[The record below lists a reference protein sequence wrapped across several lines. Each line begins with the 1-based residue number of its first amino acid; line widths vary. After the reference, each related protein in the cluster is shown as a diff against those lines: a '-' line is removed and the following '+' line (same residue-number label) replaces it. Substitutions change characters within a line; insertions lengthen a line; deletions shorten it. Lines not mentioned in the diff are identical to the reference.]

1 MEYSSTSTTSGINRN
16 GKFSLNIVALL
27 ITAVCTVLLGIG
39 FATGLAG
46 SRERGSGPA
55 GGVDSVGPM
64 DFYL

>member
-39 FATGLAG
+39 FAPVLQAAESAVAALPGV
-46 SRERGSGPA
+46 
-55 GGVDSVGPM
+55 VDSVGPM